1 MTCLKRRYM
10 IPFKYIFHLLYMY
23 IYEYI
28 SAATS
33 SHKVSKFPPY
43 HIRSLGWGKI
53 EGTRWCSGRKRWST
67 RETILIFICL
77 RVQAFGGVQTLGGA
91 VQERLW
97 SQSQS
102 QCSQC
107 FIECNVALNSSQC
120 IKNERTDWVVWISL
134 FQRNDLRLAKTF
146 MQLILEIF
154 YL

>member
-1 MTCLKRRYM
+1 MDRRLLIFSSYQVITSLKCCIIYSMTCLKRRY
-10 IPFKYIFHLLYMY
+10 IG
-23 IYEYI
+23 IY
-28 SAATS
+28 
-33 SHKVSKFPPY
+33 
-43 HIRSLGWGKI
+43 IRSLGWGKI

-77 RVQAFGGVQTLGGA
+77 RVQAFGGVETLGGA

-102 QCSQC
+102 QCSQF

-120 IKNERTDWVVWISL
+120 IKNERTDWGAWISL
-134 FQRNDLRLAKTF
+134 FQENNEMMAKTF
-146 MQLILEIF
+146 MQICNEIF